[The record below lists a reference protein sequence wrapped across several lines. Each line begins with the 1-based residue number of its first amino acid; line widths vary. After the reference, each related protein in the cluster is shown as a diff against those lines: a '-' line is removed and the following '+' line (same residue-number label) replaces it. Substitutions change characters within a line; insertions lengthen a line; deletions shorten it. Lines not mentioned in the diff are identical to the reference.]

1 MIGNDEE
8 GISIVFFQGIPC
20 FEGDQTQ
27 FLKFS
32 AMSTEFNST
41 ATPPHAEVHEADS
54 QLDSRFIPERE
65 QPKRPIFP
73 YLLGKE
79 PFRRLRVLRTLA
91 SILVFLMCTL
101 LTAYGVSNGWID
113 PTQGRWLGGLMVAS
127 CLFFYVAIRSGW
139 SERFEEPAL
148 TLAQV
153 LTAQTFISWAYAVTN
168 EAHGATLILYAL
180 VMFFGVFNMDKRS
193 ALISG
198 VYVVLASGATM
209 YVKSQSDPVHY
220 PARIELVHFVFIVLT
235 VPVMAYLGTQIA
247 DMRNRLKQQKRDL
260 AIALERIQD
269 MAIRDEL
276 TGLINRRQALSVLRE
291 YRALLKRNKLDVW
304 VVLIDLDH
312 FKRVNDTWGHGVGDE
327 VLRSFAKLATSV
339 LRSADVV
346 ARWGGEEFM
355 VVMLEERGA
364 DPMVGIERLRSK
376 LTEYQVSVAV
386 PELRMSFSAGLAMCG
401 VKEPTEQVID
411 RADAA
416 LYEAKN
422 RGRNCSVVAK
432 IQELKEP
439 VSA

>member
-1 MIGNDEE
+1 M
-8 GISIVFFQGIPC
+8 SI
-20 FEGDQTQ
+20 
-27 FLKFS
+27 
-32 AMSTEFNST
+32 EFNST
-41 ATPPHAEVHEADS
+41 GAPAHAEAHAADS
-54 QLDSRFIPERE
+54 QLDSRFVPVRD

-73 YLLGKE
+73 YLLGVE

-101 LTAYGVSNGWID
+101 LTAYGVANGWIE
-113 PTQGRWLGGLMVAS
+113 PTQGRWLGGVMIAS
-127 CLFFYVAIRSGW
+127 CLFFYIAIRTGW
-139 SERFEEPAL
+139 SERFSEPAL
-148 TLAQV
+148 TLPQV
-153 LTAQTFISWAYAVTN
+153 LTAQTLISWAYAITN

-180 VMFFGVFNMDKRS
+180 VMFFGVFNMEKRS

-198 VYVVLASGATM
+198 AYVVVAAGVTM

-220 PARIELVHFVFIVLT
+220 PARIEVVHFVFIVVT

-260 AIALERIQD
+260 AHALERIQD

-312 FKRVNDTWGHGVGDE
+312 FKRINDTWGHGVGDE
-327 VLRSFAKLATSV
+327 VLRSFAKLATSA

-346 ARWGGEEFM
+346 ARWGGEEFL
-355 VVMLEERGA
+355 VIMLEERGA
-364 DPMVGIERLRSK
+364 DPTVGIERLRLK
-376 LTEYQVSVAV
+376 LADTQVSHAV

-401 VKEPTEQVID
+401 IKEPTEHVID

-416 LYEAKN
+416 LYEAKS

-432 IQELKEP
+432 IQAVNES